1 MDSADITIRA
11 NSASSDHATIVARL
25 MVGEND
31 GIVPDAK
38 LYCTQITDSLFDDID
53 WLLDQ
58 GVNVINMS
66 NGVINGGQYDDAAEW
81 IDHIASYHSV
91 HFVCAAGNYYS
102 INGFDLFTPATAYN
116 TLTVGSYDDNNT
128 PTNHTDD
135 DFSATFSCF
144 EEASSTQCN
153 NPKLLAPG
161 ENIFMSGVT
170 GGLSG
175 TSISAPLTTAVV
187 AQLIDY
193 SSSLATK
200 QTAVNAIL
208 MASAAN
214 KADDSTYTDS
224 ASDYQV
230 SDSEGVGEI
239 DSRWARGIAY
249 YSNWWTATV
258 YSSSFP
264 YSVTDYVNA
273 SSSSIRVSFLWL
285 KRNSETSEIQLTDLD
300 LRVYDP
306 NGNFVDSSLSTY
318 NNYEV
323 LEFDPT
329 VSGYYTF
336 KVFRYGTSSSTK
348 EHLAIAKW

>member
-91 HFVCAAGNYYS
+91 HFVCAAGNYYP

-193 SSSLATK
+193 SSS
-200 QTAVNAIL
+200 
-208 MASAAN
+208 
-214 KADDSTYTDS
+214 
-224 ASDYQV
+224 
-230 SDSEGVGEI
+230 
-239 DSRWARGIAY
+239 
-249 YSNWWTATV
+249 
-258 YSSSFP
+258 
-264 YSVTDYVNA
+264 
-273 SSSSIRVSFLWL
+273 FLWL